1 LHFNTLK
8 TSKMNLREL
17 MEIKLRQLPGLT
29 LLSNLV
35 YHRLTIIIYIL
46 SILLQFIYF
55 IVFVYF
61 VDSFIQKTKKLYLD
75 TRAQR
80 NIAKLNDELY
90 EVHQIMTR
98 NVQEVLGVGEKLD
111 QVSQMSS
118 RLTSDTRAYADKA
131 KDLNRQALIRK
142 WAPVAIVIGV
152 VLLLFWVKQKNLV
165 ISIYWI

>member
-1 LHFNTLK
+1 
-8 TSKMNLREL
+8 MNLREL
-17 MEIKLRQLPGLT
+17 MEIKLRQLPGLM

-111 QVSQMSS
+111 RKQSFLRFNSFQW
-118 RLTSDTRAYADKA
+118 LTMILYSVFVYIDTITY
-131 KDLNRQALIRK
+131 LN
-142 WAPVAIVIGV
+142 
-152 VLLLFWVKQKNLV
+152 
-165 ISIYWI
+165 S